1 MWGSGGRGM
10 HEPERAAARPGQGP
24 RPEAPD
30 VVPRGDPYARAEQTD
45 VLEALP
51 GDEGDEG
58 DEGDALDLDGPQGA
72 AEATSGWWRRA
83 EARRLIREFLRSVPR
98 SDATAALAFVH
109 PDGTPKV
116 LTRGQLSAAV
126 DRLRPRQRQILRLGV
141 EERWPRPRVCQYLQH
156 IAIKTYERDQVEGLD
171 ILIDL

>member
-10 HEPERAAARPGQGP
+10 HEPQREGTAARPGQGP

-30 VVPRGDPYARAEQTD
+30 VEPREESHAYAERTD
-45 VLEALP
+45 TLEALP
-51 GDEGDEG
+51 GDEGGEG
-58 DEGDALDLDGPQGA
+58 DEGDALDLDGPQG
-72 AEATSGWWRRA
+72 EATSAWWRRA

-98 SDATAALAFVH
+98 SDANAALAFMH

-171 ILIDL
+171 ILMDL

>member
-10 HEPERAAARPGQGP
+10 REQYREGTAARRGQGP
-24 RPEAPD
+24 QPEVPD
-30 VVPRGDPYARAEQTD
+30 VEPRGDPHARAD

-58 DEGDALDLDGPQGA
+58 DTPDLDGPQG
-72 AEATSGWWRRA
+72 EATNAWWRRA

-98 SDATAALAFVH
+98 SDTNATLAFMH

-141 EERWPRPRVCQYLQH
+141 EERWPRPRVCEYLQH

-171 ILIDL
+171 ILMDL